1 MNRRTSV
8 VAILAMLSGGAVAGA
23 VATPQKPDDAA
34 KRADERLA
42 SLQHE
47 SDALATEQRT
57 LLVELRK
64 LEVDRQIKTERLAN
78 VDRESVEIEAQLADA
93 ERRASALAIQVDAD
107 RPDVEARFV
116 QLYKL
121 GRFGYW
127 RMLLD
132 VDSLRELGRAYR
144 TAAALGHIDR
154 DRLEQHR
161 KNVVAL
167 QDERTRLRQR
177 SSELLQLQQQAQAAR
192 AAVDRAVVAHATL
205 LKSIGERRDL
215 NAQLSTELQQARDRL
230 QSEVS
235 RMQAGSSTS
244 ASLPIRPFRGALP
257 WPADGIPL
265 VRAHHGAAANTRSG
279 LELSLPAG
287 EPVKAVHE
295 GTVAYADHFT
305 GYGNLVIV
313 DHGDNAFSLY
323 GNLQALAVHKGD
335 HVNPGSTVGSS
346 GRDSAGNPSLY
357 FELRIDGQPVDPL
370 QWLKRS

>member
-8 VAILAMLSGGAVAGA
+8 VAVLAMLSGGAVAAG
-23 VATPQKPDDAA
+23 VAPAQQADELS
-34 KRADERLA
+34 KRASERLA
-42 SLQHE
+42 TLQHE
-47 SDALATEQRT
+47 SDALATQERT

-64 LEVDRQIKTERLAN
+64 LELDRQIQTERVASI
-78 VDRESVEIEAQLADA
+78 DRESADVQSQLADA
-93 ERRASALAIQVDAD
+93 ERRATTLSMEVEAE
-107 RPDVEARFV
+107 RPDIEARYA

-154 DRLEQHR
+154 ARLDQHR
-161 KNVVAL
+161 QHVSDLEA
-167 QDERTRLRQR
+167 ERARLRQR
-177 SSELLQLQQQAQAAR
+177 ATELLQLQEQAKSAR
-192 AAVDRAVVAHATL
+192 AAVDRAVLAHTNLVKA
-205 LKSIGERRDL
+205 IDARRDL

-235 RMQAGSSTS
+235 RMEAGSS
-244 ASLPIRPFRGALP
+244 AAQGLPIRPFRGALP

-265 VRAHHGAAANTRSG
+265 VRAHRGAAANTANG

-287 EPVKAVHE
+287 QPVRAVHE
-295 GTVAYADHFT
+295 GTVAFADHFT
-305 GYGNLVIV
+305 GYGNLVII

-323 GNLQALAVHKGD
+323 GNLQALAVHKGER
-335 HVNPGSTVGSS
+335 VKEGSTVGSS
-346 GRDSAGNPSLY
+346 GRDPAGNPSLY
-357 FELRIDGQPVDPL
+357 FELRIDGQPVNPL